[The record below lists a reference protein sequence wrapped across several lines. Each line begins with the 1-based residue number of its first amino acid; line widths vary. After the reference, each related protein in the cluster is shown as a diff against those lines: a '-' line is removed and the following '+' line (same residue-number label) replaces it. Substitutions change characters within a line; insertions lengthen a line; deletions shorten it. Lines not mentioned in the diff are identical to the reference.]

1 MNNRHVLKLLQ
12 ALSLTTA
19 SYSLLCILCKIFL
32 CQSEVSILQDVT
44 LKPQGKNGHKE
55 ASGKALFKPY
65 FNLIA
70 KPGNSPDLICIK
82 NIQY

>member
-44 LKPQGKNGHKE
+44 
-55 ASGKALFKPY
+55 
-65 FNLIA
+65 
-70 KPGNSPDLICIK
+70 IK
-82 NIQY
+82 GQSHEQRGCFDDSRA